1 MNTLHVYKLAIQ
13 SSYTNNTE
21 EAADPEH
28 FDTVQWWVTTD
39 GAWRIRTFAA
49 DNDVHLHH
57 VQAPVE
63 VDVLRETTQRNYEDV
78 IADAFQIDLPDLQDA
93 DAITLAMGAFGGATA
108 LEIDRNGA
116 RFAFWN
122 PLRLSFASQSEPE

>member
-1 MNTLHVYKLAIQ
+1 MNTLLVYKLAIQ
-13 SSYTNNTE
+13 SSYANDTE
-21 EAADPEH
+21 DDADAQR
-28 FDTVQWWVTTD
+28 FDTVQWWVAKD

-57 VQAPVE
+57 VATPTEVE
-63 VDVLRETTQRNYEDV
+63 VLRQTTLRNYDEV
-78 IADAFQIDLPDLQDA
+78 IDEAFEIKLPALQDA
-93 DAITLAMGAFGGATA
+93 SAIEAAMAELGGAAA

-122 PLRLSFASQSEPE
+122 PLGLRFVSQSQPD